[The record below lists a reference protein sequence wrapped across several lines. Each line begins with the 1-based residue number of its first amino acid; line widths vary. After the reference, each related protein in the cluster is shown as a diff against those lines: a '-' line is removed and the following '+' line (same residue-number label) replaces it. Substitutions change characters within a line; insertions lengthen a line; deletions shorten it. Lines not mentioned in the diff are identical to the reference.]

1 MKEKRYKKLQRGIG
15 LIATVMIL
23 TACADSSQTV
33 INEPQPVVEENS
45 KIYDAAMAD
54 SLDQAVLIS
63 KNTKKNEIR
72 LQNIQTGKL
81 YTLSYT
87 GATTIQDKNGTE
99 LVMDQLEEGSLVTV
113 TFLKD
118 EKAAK
123 ALYLREDASVIQGVT
138 LFEINKAAHTM
149 FFDGQQY
156 ELDENVAVTA
166 EGEKLELMDIND
178 QDTLSVQ
185 AVDHTIY
192 SISITKGHGYVK
204 LVNYDYFLGGWVE
217 VGQSVI
223 KPVTEGM
230 LLTVPE
236 GSYSMLISKDGVGGT
251 KEIEVARGE
260 EIEVDVSDLQGEID
274 ESQIGKIIFTVTP
287 QTAKLYVDGSEVD
300 YSEEVN
306 LGYGVHQIACK
317 AEGYATLS
325 KYIKVSQEYA
335 SIDINLEVATGSSND
350 NSNSSVS
357 GNTASADTAQ
367 DSEAESPTSD
377 YKVYIDAPIGAELY
391 VDGNYIGLIPASFP
405 KKKGTYTISIRKS
418 GYQTRSYSLQI
429 DDAAKD
435 VNYSFSELTQQ

>member
-1 MKEKRYKKLQRGIG
+1 M
-15 LIATVMIL
+15 
-23 TACADSSQTV
+23 
-33 INEPQPVVEENS
+33 
-45 KIYDAAMAD
+45 
-54 SLDQAVLIS
+54 
-63 KNTKKNEIR
+63 
-72 LQNIQTGKL
+72 
-81 YTLSYT
+81 
-87 GATTIQDKNGTE
+87 
-99 LVMDQLEEGSLVTV
+99 
-113 TFLKD
+113 
-118 EKAAK
+118 
-123 ALYLREDASVIQGVT
+123 
-138 LFEINKAAHTM
+138 
-149 FFDGQQY
+149 
-156 ELDENVAVTA
+156 
-166 EGEKLELMDIND
+166 
-178 QDTLSVQ
+178 
-185 AVDHTIY
+185 
-192 SISITKGHGYVK
+192 
-204 LVNYDYFLGGWVE
+204 
-217 VGQSVI
+217 
-223 KPVTEGM
+223 
-230 LLTVPE
+230 
-236 GSYSMLISKDGVGGT
+236 
-251 KEIEVARGE
+251 
-260 EIEVDVSDLQGEID
+260 
-274 ESQIGKIIFTVTP
+274 
-287 QTAKLYVDGSEVD
+287 DGSEVD